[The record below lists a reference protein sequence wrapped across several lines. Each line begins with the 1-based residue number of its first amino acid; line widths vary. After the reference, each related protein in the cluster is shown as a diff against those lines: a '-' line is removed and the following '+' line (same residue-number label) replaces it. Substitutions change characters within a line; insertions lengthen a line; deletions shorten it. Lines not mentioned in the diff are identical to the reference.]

1 MFLFSRC
8 IYVSMTFFC
17 TILIHMFTQKDII
30 NSFNVDYYRVAS
42 YAQ

>member
-8 IYVSMTFFC
+8 IYISMTFLFS
-17 TILIHMFTQKDII
+17 ILIHMFTKKDII

-42 YAQ
+42 YAK